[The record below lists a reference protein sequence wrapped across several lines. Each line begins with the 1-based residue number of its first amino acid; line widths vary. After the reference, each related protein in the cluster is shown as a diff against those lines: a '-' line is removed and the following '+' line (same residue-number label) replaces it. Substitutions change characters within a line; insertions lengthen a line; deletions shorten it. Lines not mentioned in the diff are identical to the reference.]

1 MAGVLRKTD
10 NRREL
15 RPGPLVAQVGAIRK
29 DRNDVREHPW
39 IEEFQKK
46 VAPRLR
52 EMFEKDVGNMPKGI
66 TDKIEELRKREQQ
79 LRKRNK
85 K

>member
-1 MAGVLRKTD
+1 M
-10 NRREL
+10 
-15 RPGPLVAQVGAIRK
+15 
-29 DRNDVREHPW
+29 REHPW